1 MIAAV
6 GTFAVMDAF
15 MKFLASDYPPLQI
28 ACLRGASSLPFV
40 LAACFLSGRLRQLR
54 PRRFGLHL
62 LRALVSIVMLGCY
75 VWALARMSMANTYAI
90 CLSAPLLVVPCA
102 WLILREQAGRH
113 VWIALLVGLAGVF
126 VALKP
131 TATGF
136 VSLAGL
142 AALGSA
148 VAWALVVV
156 TLRLMAATETTASMV
171 FWFLLLVAIGA
182 GALAAPGWV
191 AIAAADWPWIAILG
205 LSGWAGQHLVTEAF
219 RLAPAATIAPFEY
232 LSVVWGATIDWIVWQ
247 TLPGVRIAA
256 GAAIVVAAGLYL
268 LHRERR

>member
-1 MIAAV
+1 
-6 GTFAVMDAF
+6 
-15 MKFLASDYPPLQI
+15 
-28 ACLRGASSLPFV
+28 
-40 LAACFLSGRLRQLR
+40 
-54 PRRFGLHL
+54 
-62 LRALVSIVMLGCY
+62 
-75 VWALARMSMANTYAI
+75 
-90 CLSAPLLVVPCA
+90 
-102 WLILREQAGRH
+102 
-113 VWIALLVGLAGVF
+113 
-126 VALKP
+126 
-131 TATGF
+131 
-136 VSLAGL
+136 
-142 AALGSA
+142 
-148 VAWALVVV
+148 
-156 TLRLMAATETTASMV
+156 MAATETTASMV

>member
-1 MIAAV
+1 
-6 GTFAVMDAF
+6 
-15 MKFLASDYPPLQI
+15 
-28 ACLRGASSLPFV
+28 
-40 LAACFLSGRLRQLR
+40 
-54 PRRFGLHL
+54 
-62 LRALVSIVMLGCY
+62 
-75 VWALARMSMANTYAI
+75 
-90 CLSAPLLVVPCA
+90 
-102 WLILREQAGRH
+102 
-113 VWIALLVGLAGVF
+113 